1 MKKNIIQFTAVL
13 FTALLLGSTIQGCKK
28 RFDEPPVE
36 EYPSITPNATI
47 SDIKA
52 LHTIG
57 NTPTL
62 ITDSLVIEGIVVSSD
77 EAGNFFKQL
86 IIQDDSAGIELRI
99 ELSNLYAEYPVGR
112 KVWVKCKDL
121 FVGDYE
127 GNHQLTINDAGDRI
141 PEGMLSKFLIGGP
154 KDQIVTPKAVSILD
168 IKNSTRYR
176 NMLVELDNVQFA
188 TADSGQTYADAVTS
202 SSLNRS
208 IQDCNGNAIILRSSG
223 YSTFASDLTPGGNGK
238 AFGIHTNFGTDAQ
251 LYIRDTEDLGALN
264 STRCTVSV
272 GGNLIS
278 ISTLRAAFGGSVPTN
293 SKINAYV
300 ISDRTTGNIVSQNMV
315 VMDASAGITM
325 RFTSAHT
332 FNEGDQIEIPLDG
345 ATLSEFNGLMQLE
358 DIPSGSVTVVSTGNA
373 VPPTIV
379 TVSDLLANAETYES
393 SLIKVVNAGLSG
405 SSTYSGT
412 LDLTDG
418 TGTIDLFSRF
428 TSTFAANPVPCGT
441 LEVVGIMGQFTTY
454 QVQLRD
460 PAVDVTGGSPCGSGA
475 TLANI
480 QDVRAQYT
488 GATGTVSGSL
498 KIRGIVISDRANGN
512 IVTQNAV
519 IQDSLGYGIT
529 VRFTA
534 NHTLNLGDKVE
545 INITGATLEEFSG
558 LLQVSQLGTTTSTV
572 VSTGNSVTPRVA
584 TLTQINANSETWEST
599 LVRVDNISSITSG
612 GPTFGSAG
620 GNLVVNDGSASITV
634 YTRTAATFSTSTVPA
649 TPFDLIGIVGQFNTT
664 KQLSVRNAADIIP

>member
-1 MKKNIIQFTAVL
+1 MKKNLIRFTAVL
-13 FTALLLGSTIQGCKK
+13 LTALLIGSTIQSCKK
-28 RFDEPPVE
+28 KFDEPPVE
-36 EYPSITPNATI
+36 EFPVIIPNATI
-47 SDIKA
+47 SQIKA

-62 ITDSLVIEGIVVSSD
+62 ISDSLVIEGIVVSSD

-99 ELSNLYAEYPVGR
+99 EMSNLYTDYPVGR

-121 FVGDYE
+121 YVGDYE

-154 KDQIVTPKAVSILD
+154 KDQPVVPKAVSILD
-168 IKNSTRYR
+168 IKSTTKYR

-223 YSTFASDLTPGGNGK
+223 YATFASDLTPGGNGK
-238 AFGIHTNFGTDAQ
+238 AVGIHTNFGTDAQ
-251 LYIRDTEDLGALN
+251 LYIRDTDDLGSMN
-264 STRCTVSV
+264 GNRCTISV
-272 GGNLIS
+272 GGNLIP
-278 ISTLRAAFGGSVPTN
+278 ITTLRAAFGGTIPTN

-300 ISDRTTGNIVSQNMV
+300 ISDRTTANLVGQNMV
-315 VMDASAGITM
+315 VMDASGGITV
-325 RFTSAHT
+325 RFTSTHS
-332 FNEGDQIEIPLDG
+332 FNEGDQVEIPLDG
-345 ATLSEFNGLMQLE
+345 GTLSEFNGLMQLE
-358 DIPSGSVTVVSTGNA
+358 GIPSGSVTVVSTGNA
-373 VPPTIV
+373 VPPTTV
-379 TVSDLLANAETYES
+379 TVADLLANPETYES
-393 SLIKVVNAGLSG
+393 SLIKVLNAGLSG

-428 TSTFAANPVPCGT
+428 TCTFASNPVPCGT

-475 TLANI
+475 VLTNI
-480 QDVRAQYT
+480 QDIRSQYT
-488 GATGTVSGSL
+488 NAAVTLGSQ
-498 KIRGIVISDRANGN
+498 KIRGIVISDRAAANL
-512 IVTQNAV
+512 VTQNLV

-545 INITGATLEEFSG
+545 INLSAGTLDQFNG
-558 LLQVSQLGTTTSTV
+558 LLQVSNLATSTATT
-572 VSTGNSVTPRVA
+572 VSSGNSVTPRVA
-584 TLTQINANSETWEST
+584 TIAQIQANAETWEST
-599 LVRVDNISSITSG
+599 LVRVNAATISGTTYGTGTTLTDASGTIALYTRTGATFSGSPITSG
-612 GPTFGSAG
+612 AV
-620 GNLVVNDGSASITV
+620 NVVSILGQFDN
-634 YTRTAATFSTSTVPA
+634 AA
-649 TPFDLIGIVGQFNTT
+649 PFDAGY
-664 KQLSVRNAADIIP
+664 QLLLRNLGDVFP

>member
-1 MKKNIIQFTAVL
+1 MKKNIIRFTAVL
-13 FTALLLGSTIQGCKK
+13 LSALLLGSSIQSCKK

-36 EYPSITPNATI
+36 EYPTIIPNSTI
-47 SDIKA
+47 SQIKA

-121 FVGDYE
+121 YVGDYE

-154 KDQIVTPKAVSILD
+154 KDQVVTPQAVSILD

-176 NMLVELDNVQFA
+176 NMLVELNDVQFA
-188 TADSGQTYADAVTS
+188 TADSGQTYADAATS

-238 AFGIHTNFGTDAQ
+238 AVGIHTNFGTDAQ
-251 LYIRDTEDLGALN
+251 LYIRDTDDVNALN
-264 STRCTVSV
+264 GNRCTISV

-300 ISDRTTGNIVSQNMV
+300 ISDRTTGNIVGQNMV
-315 VMDASAGITM
+315 IMDASAGITV

-345 ATLSEFNGLMQLE
+345 ATLGEFSGLMQLE
-358 DIPSGSVTVVSTGNA
+358 GIASGSVTVVSTGNV
-373 VPPTIV
+373 VPPTTI
-379 TVSDLLANAETYES
+379 TVANLLANPETYES
-393 SLIKVVNAGLSG
+393 SLVKIVNAGISG
-405 SSTYSGT
+405 STTYSGG

-418 TGTIDLFSRF
+418 TGTIDLFTRF
-428 TSTFAANPVPCGT
+428 TASFAANPVPCGT

-454 QVQLRD
+454 QIQLRD
-460 PAVDVTGGSPCGSGA
+460 PAVDVTGGTPCGSGA

-480 QDVRAQYT
+480 QDVRAQFT
-488 GATGTVSGSL
+488 GASGPVSGSL
-498 KIRGIVISDRANGN
+498 KIRGIVISDRANSN
-512 IVTQNAV
+512 IVSQNAV
-519 IQDSLGYGIT
+519 IQDSLGFGVT

-545 INITGATLEEFSG
+545 INITGATLEEFNG
-558 LLQVSQLGTTTSTV
+558 LLQVSQLATTTSTV

-584 TLTQINANSETWEST
+584 TLAQINTNSETWEST

-620 GNLVVNDGSASITV
+620 GNLVVNDGSGSITF
-634 YTRTAATFSTSTVPA
+634 YTRTAATYSSSTVPA
-649 TPFDLIGIVGQFNTT
+649 TPFDVIGIIGQFNTT
-664 KQLSVRNAADIIP
+664 KQISARNASDIIP

>member
-238 AFGIHTNFGTDAQ
+238 AIGIHTNFGTDAQ

>member
-1 MKKNIIQFTAVL
+1 MKKNIIRFTAVL
-13 FTALLLGSTIQGCKK
+13 LSALLLGSTIQSCKK

-36 EYPSITPNATI
+36 EYPTIIPNATI
-47 SDIKA
+47 SQIKA

-121 FVGDYE
+121 YVGDYE

-141 PEGMLSKFLIGGP
+141 PEGMLSKFLVGGP
-154 KDQIVTPKAVSILD
+154 KDQTVTPQSVSILD

-176 NMLVELDNVQFA
+176 NMLVELNNVQFA
-188 TADSGQTYADAVTS
+188 SADSGQTYADAVTS

-223 YSTFASDLTPGGNGK
+223 YATFASDLTPGGNGK
-238 AFGIHTNFGTDAQ
+238 ATGIHTNFGTDAQ
-251 LYIRDTEDLGALN
+251 LYIRDTDDLSTLN
-264 STRCTVSV
+264 GNRCTISV

-278 ISTLRAAFGGSVPTN
+278 ISTLRAAFGGTIPTN

-300 ISDRTTGNIVSQNMV
+300 ISDRTTANLVGQNMV
-315 VMDASAGITM
+315 IMDASAGITV
-325 RFTSAHT
+325 RFTSAHN
-332 FNEGDQIEIPLDG
+332 FNEGDQVEIPLDG
-345 ATLSEFNGLMQLE
+345 GTLSEFNGLMQLE
-358 DIPSGSVTVVSTGNA
+358 GIPSGSVTVVSTGNA
-373 VPPTIV
+373 VPPTTV
-379 TVSDLLANAETYES
+379 TVADLLANPETYES
-393 SLIKVVNAGLSG
+393 SLIKVLNAGLSG

-428 TSTFAANPVPCGT
+428 TCTFASNPVPCGT

-460 PAVDVTGGSPCGSGA
+460 PAVDVTGGTPCGSGA
-475 TLANI
+475 VVTNI
-480 QDVRAQYT
+480 QDIRSQYST
-488 GATGTVSGSL
+488 AAVTLGSQ
-498 KIRGIVISDRANGN
+498 KIRGIVISDRAAANL
-512 IVTQNAV
+512 VTQNLV

-545 INITGATLEEFSG
+545 INLSGGTLDQFNG
-558 LLQVSQLGTTTSTV
+558 LLQVSNLATTTVTTV
-572 VSTGNSVTPRVA
+572 SSGNTVTPRVA
-584 TLTQINANSETWEST
+584 TVAQILANAETWEST
-599 LVRVDNISSITSG
+599 LVRVNAATISGTTYGTGTTLTDASGTMALYTRTGATFSGSAITSG
-612 GPTFGSAG
+612 SV
-620 GNLVVNDGSASITV
+620 NVVSILGQFDN
-634 YTRTAATFSTSTVPA
+634 AA
-649 TPFDLIGIVGQFNTT
+649 PFDSGY
-664 KQLSVRNAADIIP
+664 QLLLRNLGDVFP

>member
-13 FTALLLGSTIQGCKK
+13 FAALLLGSTIQGCKK

-99 ELSNLYAEYPVGR
+99 ELSNLYSEYPVGR

-154 KDQIVTPKAVSILD
+154 KDQIVTPQSVSILD

-176 NMLVELDNVQFA
+176 NMLIELDNVQFA
-188 TADSGQTYADAVTS
+188 AADSGQTYADAVTS

-223 YSTFASDLTPGGNGK
+223 YATFASDLTPGGNGK
-238 AFGIHTNFGTDAQ
+238 ALGIHTNFGTDAQ
-251 LYIRDTEDLGALN
+251 LYIRDTDDLNALN
-264 STRCTVSV
+264 GNRCTISV

-300 ISDRTTGNIVSQNMV
+300 ISDRTTGNIVGQNMV
-315 VMDASAGITM
+315 VMDASGGITM

-332 FNEGDQIEIPLDG
+332 FNEGDQVEIPLDG
-345 ATLSEFNGLMQLE
+345 ATLGEFSGLMQLE
-358 DIPSGSVTVVSTGNA
+358 DIPSGSVTVVSTGNV
-373 VPPTIV
+373 VPPTTI
-379 TVSDLLANAETYES
+379 TVANLLANPETYES
-393 SLIKVVNAGLSG
+393 SLVKIVNAGLSG
-405 SSTYSGT
+405 STTYSGG

-418 TGTIDLFSRF
+418 TGTIDLFTRF
-428 TSTFAANPVPCGT
+428 TASFAANPIPCGT

-454 QVQLRD
+454 QIQLRD

-475 TLANI
+475 VVTNI
-480 QDVRAQYT
+480 QDIRSQYST
-488 GATGTVSGSL
+488 AAVTLGSQ
-498 KIRGIVISDRANGN
+498 KIRGVVISDRAAANL
-512 IVTQNAV
+512 VTQNLV

-534 NHTLNLGDKVE
+534 NHAVNLGDKVE
-545 INITGATLEEFSG
+545 INLSGGTLDQFNG
-558 LLQVSQLGTTTSTV
+558 LLQVSNLATTTVTTV
-572 VSTGNSVTPRVA
+572 SSGNSVTPRVA
-584 TLTQINANSETWEST
+584 TIAQILANAESWEST
-599 LVRVDNISSITSG
+599 LVRVNAATISGTTYGTGTTLTDASGTMALYTRTGATFSGSAITSG
-612 GPTFGSAG
+612 AV
-620 GNLVVNDGSASITV
+620 NVVSILGQFDN
-634 YTRTAATFSTSTVPA
+634 AA
-649 TPFDLIGIVGQFNTT
+649 PFDSGY
-664 KQLSVRNAADIIP
+664 QLLMRNLGDVFP

>member
-1 MKKNIIQFTAVL
+1 MKNNIIRLTAVL
-13 FTALLLGSTIQGCKK
+13 FTALLLGSTFQSCKK

-36 EYPSITPNATI
+36 EFPSIIPNATI
-47 SDIKA
+47 SQIKA
-52 LHTIG
+52 IHTVG

-62 ITDSLVIEGIVVSSD
+62 ITDSLVVEGIVVSSD

-99 ELSNLYAEYPVGR
+99 EMSNLYTDYPVGR

-121 FVGDYE
+121 YVGDYE

-154 KDQIVTPKAVSILD
+154 KDQPVVPKAVSILD
-168 IKNSTRYR
+168 IKSTTKYR

-223 YSTFASDLTPGGNGK
+223 YATFASDLTPGGNGK
-238 AFGIHTNFGTDAQ
+238 AVGIHTNFGTDAQ

-278 ISTLRAAFGGSVPTN
+278 ISTLRAAFGGSVPAN

-300 ISDRTTGNIVSQNMV
+300 ISDRTTGNIVGQNMV
-315 VMDASAGITM
+315 IMDASAGITV
-325 RFTSAHT
+325 RFTSAHN
-332 FNEGDQIEIPLDG
+332 FNEGDQVEIPLDG
-345 ATLSEFNGLMQLE
+345 ATISEFNGLMQLE
-358 DIPSGSVTVVSTGNA
+358 GIPSGSVTVVSTGNA

-428 TSTFAANPVPCGT
+428 TSTFASNPVPCGT

-460 PAVDVTGGSPCGSGA
+460 PAVDVTGGTPCGSGA

-480 QDVRAQYT
+480 QDVRAQYS
-488 GATGTVSGSL
+488 GVTGTVSGSL
-498 KIRGIVISDRANGN
+498 KIRGIVISDRANSN
-512 IVTQNAV
+512 IVSQNAV
-519 IQDSLGYGIT
+519 IQDSLGFGVT

-584 TLTQINANSETWEST
+584 TLAQINTNSELWEST

-612 GPTFGSAG
+612 GPTFGSTG
-620 GNLVVNDGSASITV
+620 GNLVVSDGSGSITI
-634 YTRTAATFSTSTVPA
+634 YTRTAATFSSSTVPA
-649 TPFDLIGIVGQFNTT
+649 TPFDVIGILGQFNTT
-664 KQLSVRNAADIIP
+664 KQISARNAADIIP

>member
-13 FTALLLGSTIQGCKK
+13 FAALLLGSTIQGCKK

-315 VMDASAGITM
+315 VMDASAGITV

-545 INITGATLEEFSG
+545 INITGANLEEFSG

>member
-13 FTALLLGSTIQGCKK
+13 FAALLLGSTIQGCKK

-99 ELSNLYAEYPVGR
+99 ELSNLYSEYPVGR

-154 KDQIVTPKAVSILD
+154 EDQIVTPQSVSILD

-188 TADSGQTYADAVTS
+188 AADSGQTYADAVTS

-223 YSTFASDLTPGGNGK
+223 YATFASDLTPGGNGK
-238 AFGIHTNFGTDAQ
+238 ALGIHTNFGTDAQ
-251 LYIRDTEDLGALN
+251 LYIRDTDDLNALN
-264 STRCTVSV
+264 GNRCTISV

-300 ISDRTTGNIVSQNMV
+300 ISDRTTGNIVGQNMV
-315 VMDASAGITM
+315 VMDASGGITM

-332 FNEGDQIEIPLDG
+332 FNEGDQVEIPLDG
-345 ATLSEFNGLMQLE
+345 ATLGEFSGLMQLE
-358 DIPSGSVTVVSTGNA
+358 DIPSGSVTVVSTGNV
-373 VPPTIV
+373 VPPTTI
-379 TVSDLLANAETYES
+379 TVANLLANPETYES
-393 SLIKVVNAGLSG
+393 SLVKIVNAGLSG
-405 SSTYSGT
+405 STTYSGG

-418 TGTIDLFSRF
+418 TGTIDLFTRF
-428 TSTFAANPVPCGT
+428 TASFAANPIPCGT

-454 QVQLRD
+454 QIQLRD

-475 TLANI
+475 VVTNI
-480 QDVRAQYT
+480 QDIRSQYST
-488 GATGTVSGSL
+488 AAVTLGSQ
-498 KIRGIVISDRANGN
+498 KIRGVVISDRAAANL
-512 IVTQNAV
+512 VTQNLV

-534 NHTLNLGDKVE
+534 NHAVNLGDKVE
-545 INITGATLEEFSG
+545 INLSGGTLDQFNG
-558 LLQVSQLGTTTSTV
+558 LLQVSNLATTTVTTV
-572 VSTGNSVTPRVA
+572 SSGNSVTPRVA
-584 TLTQINANSETWEST
+584 TIAQILANAESWEST
-599 LVRVDNISSITSG
+599 LVRVNAATISGTTYGTGTTLTDASGTMALYTRTGATFSGSAITSG
-612 GPTFGSAG
+612 AV
-620 GNLVVNDGSASITV
+620 NVVSILGQFDN
-634 YTRTAATFSTSTVPA
+634 AA
-649 TPFDLIGIVGQFNTT
+649 PFDSGY
-664 KQLSVRNAADIIP
+664 QLLMRNLGDVFP

>member
-1 MKKNIIQFTAVL
+1 MKNNIFRLAAVL
-13 FTALLLGSTIQGCKK
+13 FTALLLGSTFESCKK

-36 EYPSITPNATI
+36 EFPSITPNSTI
-47 SDIKA
+47 SRIKA

-99 ELSNLYAEYPVGR
+99 ELSNLYTDYPVGR

-121 FVGDYE
+121 YVGDYE

-154 KDQIVTPKAVSILD
+154 KDQPVTPKSVSILD
-168 IKNSTRYR
+168 VKNTTIYR

-188 TADSGQTYADAVTS
+188 SADSGQTYADAVNS

-223 YSTFASDLTPGGNGK
+223 YATFASDLTPGGNGK
-238 AFGIHTNFGTDAQ
+238 AVGIHTNFGTDAQ
-251 LYIRDTEDLGALN
+251 LYIRDTDDLGTLN
-264 STRCTVSV
+264 GNRCTISV

-315 VMDASAGITM
+315 VMDASAGITV

-345 ATLSEFNGLMQLE
+345 ATLGEFSGLMQLE
-358 DIPSGSVTVVSTGNA
+358 GIPSGSVTVVSTGNV
-373 VPPTIV
+373 VPPTTI
-379 TVSDLLANAETYES
+379 TVANLLANPETYES
-393 SLIKVVNAGLSG
+393 SLVKIVNAGLSG
-405 SSTYSGT
+405 STTYSGP

-418 TGTIDLFSRF
+418 TGTIDLFTRF
-428 TSTFAANPVPCGT
+428 TASFASNPIPCGT

-454 QVQLRD
+454 QIQLRD
-460 PAVDVTGGSPCGSGA
+460 PATDVTGGTPCGSGA

-519 IQDSLGYGIT
+519 IQDSLGFGVT
-529 VRFTA
+529 VRFLA
-534 NHTLNLGDKVE
+534 NHSLNLGDKVE
-545 INITGATLEEFSG
+545 INITGARLEEFSG
-558 LLQVSQLGTTTSTV
+558 LLQVSQLDITTAAV
-572 VSTGNSVTPRVA
+572 ISTGNTVTPRIA

-634 YTRTAATFSTSTVPA
+634 YTRTAASFSSSTVPA
-649 TPFDLIGIVGQFNTT
+649 TPFDIIGIVGQFNTT
-664 KQLSVRNAADIIP
+664 KQISARNASDIIP